1 MKLAFSGW
9 QVLLSVVGGLLL
21 AWIALVIFL
30 VLARPKGARLKEALG
45 LLPPVLKLI
54 GRLATD
60 RSLAPGIRV
69 RLYLLV
75 AYLALPIDL
84 IPDFIPVIGYAD
96 DAILICVV
104 LRSVVR
110 RAGPDALRRHWPGTA
125 DGLAVLW
132 WVAGLPGSAD
142 QSPSGAGRPNPAG

>member
-45 LLPPVLKLI
+45 LLSPVLKLI
-54 GRLATD
+54 GRLVTD
-60 RSLAPGIRV
+60 RSLAFGIRV
-69 RLYLLV
+69 
-75 AYLALPIDL
+75 
-84 IPDFIPVIGYAD
+84 
-96 DAILICVV
+96 
-104 LRSVVR
+104 
-110 RAGPDALRRHWPGTA
+110 LRRHWPGTA

-142 QSPSGAGRPNPAG
+142 QSPSGAGRPHPAG